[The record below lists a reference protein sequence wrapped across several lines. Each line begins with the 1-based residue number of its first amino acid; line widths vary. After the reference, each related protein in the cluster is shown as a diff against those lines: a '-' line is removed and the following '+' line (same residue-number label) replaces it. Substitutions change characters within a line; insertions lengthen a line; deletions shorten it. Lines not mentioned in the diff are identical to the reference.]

1 MGEKEEIETL
11 AESLKNSGL
20 AASMTDARI
29 KAEEILG
36 YSNKGV
42 KIRVEEPPT
51 EQKEKVEEII
61 KEVDQEI
68 ETKKETKVE
77 KPEPLKKEKDLSQF
91 DDVSF
96 NVAESNMKVSDLVKD
111 EVMTN
116 DEEILEQEKE
126 ADQIEEMSETQEES
140 ETAENIV
147 KTNDEINQEESND
160 EETEETNEEQED
172 TQPEEKEEAKLTE
185 EEEKMTD
192 LTSLFNVNK

>member
-20 AASMTDARI
+20 AAGMTDARN

-42 KIRVEEPPT
+42 KIRVEGPPT

-77 KPEPLKKEKDLSQF
+77 KPGPVEKEKILSQF

-96 NVAESNMKVSDLVKD
+96 NVAETDMKVSDLVKD

-116 DEEILEQEKE
+116 DEEVLEQEKE
-126 ADQIEEMSETQEES
+126 ADQIEETSETEE
-140 ETAENIV
+140 EPENIV
-147 KTNDEINQEESND
+147 KTNEEINQEEENQN

-172 TQPEEKEEAKLTE
+172 TKPEEKEEAKLTE
-185 EEEKMTD
+185 EEKKMTD